1 MPAPR
6 EEERSYLPLRYRHL
20 TVIVNAVS
28 EVQRVM
34 KVKPSQML
42 ETSRKQ
48 EMCDTTKPF
57 AEPTTDELA
66 TYLEEA
72 RRQGLNAQREYDNH
86 LRATETDLKLVLE
99 EIAAQTQRLLRDSA
113 AFRLAVDFGIVQI
126 TRAPVVFWCE
136 RYRNLEDDPRY
147 LLEHDVL

>member
-1 MPAPR
+1 MNRDQLRDMFGGKCAYCGRTLGARFHVDHIKPLLRGCSGASAEGRGDDTLANTVPSCPR
-6 EEERSYLPLRYRHL
+6 CNLRKSILSVEDFR
-20 TVIVNAVS
+20 
-28 EVQRVM
+28 
-34 KVKPSQML
+34 
-42 ETSRKQ
+42 
-48 EMCDTTKPF
+48 
-57 AEPTTDELA
+57 
-66 TYLEEA
+66 
-72 RRQGLNAQREYDNH
+72 
-86 LRATETDLKLVLE
+86 E